1 MIRPFRTHFTAGD
14 GFPEI
19 RHWKVK
25 RSNQLRIWTNPTRR
39 CFLWFACSAWFLLLE
54 QGEKIKQAFGPAER
68 IELNWE
74 GDGIFSSLERVSRP
88 PVQCK
93 RVARS
98 PVCRKGLLREMHPPA
113 ISPCHQ
119 MPAPHS
125 LCKVVLQSVGVNR
138 GGQLERSKLHP
149 LVLPQLLFRSCLIS
163 TVVTG
168 RGAGKV
174 CSGSCTPLCHLM
186 PAPQSLCKALLLH
199 FSHKLE
205 LPPFTRPATAWQQTT
220 LHLVRVR
227 QLGRE
232 KERD

>member
-1 MIRPFRTHFTAGD
+1 MASQRSGTERLKGQISCGSEQIRQDAAFYDLPAQHDFYCWSRV
-14 GFPEI
+14 
-19 RHWKVK
+19 R
-25 RSNQLRIWTNPTRR
+25 RSSKLLDQLN
-39 CFLWFACSAWFLLLE
+39 
-54 QGEKIKQAFGPAER
+54 G
-68 IELNWE
+68 LNWE

-125 LCKVVLQSVGVNR
+125 LCKVVLQSFGVNR

-186 PAPQSLCKALLLH
+186 PAPQSLCKLLLLQ

-205 LPPFTRPATAWQQTT
+205 LPPFTRPATAWRQTT
-220 LHLVRVR
+220 LHLVRGW